1 VSRVVIPGL
10 RRRRWLARGA
20 LLFEQLW
27 RALWPP
33 LGVLGLFV
41 LVALLDLPA
50 LLPPWLHLSLL
61 LAIAVLALG
70 LLARGLRRLRLPD
83 VAAAD
88 RRIERASGLAHRPLS
103 VLHEGAV
110 QPETAALWQA
120 HQALT
125 LRRLRRLRS
134 GWPHPGLAARDPR
147 ALRAGLIVALVAA
160 LVIAGPEAPARLARA
175 LQPGVSLGLPAA
187 ARVQAWIT
195 PPAYTHLPPVF
206 LGPESA
212 TVRVPAGSHLTISL
226 TGSGTAPDLRLAG
239 QRLAVRALDAES
251 FEADLALSNGGRLA
265 VRHWWHEIAAWQ
277 LDVVANAPPSVRFT
291 ALPGP
296 APHGLA
302 LRLPWQVTDAY
313 GVASLAVEFHLR
325 DRPSAPPFRLPIP
338 LPGGSPTTAQGLA
351 EPDLTANPWAG
362 LPVIAQLTASDTAG
376 LVGVSEAAGLRLP
389 ERQFHNPVAQVAVAV
404 RRSLS
409 LLPEQRAGA
418 LAQLNELTDETPL
431 FDGDAGAWL
440 NLSGIIHQLRFDRAP
455 EAIPAVQERLW
466 QLALQMEE
474 GRLARTARALDAAR
488 QALRDA
494 LDRAAQP
501 QAGKPPDQATLDTL
515 MQQLQQALDAN
526 LRALTDQARR
536 QERAPSAAARAA
548 ARQAQQAA
556 QAMHEAIEHG
566 QLDAARQQMAQL
578 DRSLQAM
585 REEAQHPGARQQ
597 AEQQQRGQQQM
608 SALQDLVQRQGGL
621 LDRLQQRSRRVR
633 SPLSQPGAL
642 PYGQSPWQLPPD
654 VDTSPQ
660 HLAQQEQASHAAQ
673 SSDEKVQHA
682 LRRALGELMQ
692 QFGDLSGKVPPS
704 LGAADQAMQGAADAL
719 VAGDDEKAGEA
730 EQEALAALQKGGGEM
745 RRQLAEAGANR
756 RRGQGRQSGQQGQ
769 GEPGMGEGLG
779 EQDPGAAD
787 GQGGA
792 AMSQGQGEN
801 AEHGRRDPFG
811 RLTQEGASGS
821 DESSDMQVLDHM
833 ERARSQAIEN
843 ELRQREGERSRP
855 QPELDYIERLLKQF

>member
-1 VSRVVIPGL
+1 
-10 RRRRWLARGA
+10 
-20 LLFEQLW
+20 
-27 RALWPP
+27 
-33 LGVLGLFV
+33 
-41 LVALLDLPA
+41 
-50 LLPPWLHLSLL
+50 
-61 LAIAVLALG
+61 
-70 LLARGLRRLRLPD
+70 
-83 VAAAD
+83 
-88 RRIERASGLAHRPLS
+88 
-103 VLHEGAV
+103 
-110 QPETAALWQA
+110 
-120 HQALT
+120 
-125 LRRLRRLRS
+125 
-134 GWPHPGLAARDPR
+134 
-147 ALRAGLIVALVAA
+147 
-160 LVIAGPEAPARLARA
+160 
-175 LQPGVSLGLPAA
+175 
-187 ARVQAWIT
+187 VQAWIT

-206 LGPESA
+206 LGTESA
-212 TVRVPAGSHLTISL
+212 TVRVPAGSHLTVSL
-226 TGSGTAPDLRLAG
+226 TGSSSAPDLRLAG
-239 QRLAVRALDAES
+239 ERVAVRALDAES
-251 FEADLALSNGGRLA
+251 FEADLALTHGGRLA

-302 LRLPWQVTDAY
+302 LRLPWQVADAY
-313 GVASLAVEFHLR
+313 GVAALAVEFHLR
-325 DRPSAPPFRLPIP
+325 DRPAAPAFRLPIP
-338 LPGGSPTTAQGLA
+338 LPGGSPTTAQGVA

-362 LPVIAQLTASDTAG
+362 LPVIAQLTATDTAG
-376 LVGVSEAAGLRLP
+376 LVGMSEAVELRLP

-409 LLPEQRAGA
+409 LLPDQRAGA

-431 FDGDAGAWL
+431 FDGDDGAWL

-494 LDRAAQP
+494 LDRAKQTAN
-501 QAGKPPDQATLDTL
+501 AGKPPDQATLDKL
-515 MQQLQQALDAN
+515 MQQVQQALDAH

-536 QERAPSAAARAA
+536 QQQAPSAAAREA
-548 ARQAQQAA
+548 ARQARKAA

-566 QLDAARQQMAQL
+566 ELDAARQQLAQL

-608 SALQDLVQRQGGL
+608 GALQDLVQRQGGL
-621 LDRLQQRSRRVR
+621 LDRLQQRSRSVR

-642 PYGQSPWQLPPD
+642 PYGQSPYGQSPWQLPPD

-673 SSDEKVQHA
+673 SSDEKVQRA

-704 LGAADQAMQGAADAL
+704 LGAADQAMQGAAEAL

-730 EQEALAALQKGGGEM
+730 EQQALAALQKGGGEM

-769 GEPGMGEGLG
+769 GEPGQGEGLG
-779 EQDPGAAD
+779 EQDPGTAD
-787 GQGGA
+787 GEGGA
-792 AMSQGQGEN
+792 ALSQGQN
-801 AEHGRRDPFG
+801 AEQGRRDPFG

-843 ELRQREGERSRP
+843 ELRQREGDRSRP